1 MVSLSLGIIP
11 RIRYLSVTRGL
22 LLGKGL
28 ADPVDE
34 KDLVVAKEIVRRRF
48 IVGLMSDMEE

>member
-1 MVSLSLGIIP
+1 M
-11 RIRYLSVTRGL
+11 TRCL
-22 LLGKGL
+22 RSGKGL
-28 ADPVDE
+28 AHSVDE